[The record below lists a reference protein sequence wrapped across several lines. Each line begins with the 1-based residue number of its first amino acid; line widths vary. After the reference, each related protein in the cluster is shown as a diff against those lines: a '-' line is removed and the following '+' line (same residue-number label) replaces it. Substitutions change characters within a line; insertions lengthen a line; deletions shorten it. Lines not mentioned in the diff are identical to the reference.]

1 MPNHLPEIYI
11 QYVSIIL
18 ITILLIGFII
28 TIILLFQK
36 RKQQQEK
43 DMENLRI
50 SYEKE
55 MLLTKLEIQEDVLKN
70 VSMEIHDNIGQ
81 ILLLANVNVSL
92 LQNMVNPNEVIALIK
107 DTKLMLEKASED
119 ISQFSRSLNSDRIT
133 EMGVIMAMIYE
144 LGLME
149 KKGLFEV
156 QFVCIENYTGK
167 NWPKETQ
174 LLVFRM
180 FQEICSNIIK
190 HAHASTVELKV
201 VKVVHGI
208 EVIIIDN
215 GVGFDFQPTDD
226 QQSFYNGVGLRSLQ
240 ARAKYF
246 NGKISIQS
254 LLNSGTTIIIFIP
267 FQDPQTHP

>member
-1 MPNHLPEIYI
+1 
-11 QYVSIIL
+11 L

-36 RKQQQEK
+36 RKEQQEK
-43 DMENLRI
+43 DLENLRI
-50 SYEKE
+50 SYENE
-55 MLLTKLEIQEDVLKN
+55 ILQTKLEIQEDVLKN

-92 LQNMVNPNEVIALIK
+92 LQTMVIPNEATALIK
-107 DTKLMLEKASED
+107 DTKLMLQKASED
-119 ISQFSRSLNSDRIT
+119 ISQFSRSMNSDRIT
-133 EMGVIMAMIYE
+133 EMGVIMAMIDD
-144 LGLME
+144 LGFME

-156 QFVCIENYTGK
+156 RFECIENYTGK
-167 NWPKETQ
+167 NWPRETQ

-190 HAHASTVELKV
+190 HAQAGTVELKV
-201 VKVVHGI
+201 AKVAHGI

-215 GVGFDFQPTDD
+215 GVGFDFQPIEN

-240 ARAKYF
+240 TRAQYF
-246 NGKISIQS
+246 NGKISIKS
-254 LLNSGTTIIIFIP
+254 LLNSGTTIVIFIP
-267 FQDPQTHP
+267 L